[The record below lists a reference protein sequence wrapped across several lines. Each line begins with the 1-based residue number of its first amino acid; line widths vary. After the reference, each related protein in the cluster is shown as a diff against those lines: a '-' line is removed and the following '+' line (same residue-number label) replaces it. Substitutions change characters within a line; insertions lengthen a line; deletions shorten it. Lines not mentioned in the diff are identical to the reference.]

1 MPRGIDRSGDPNN
14 DLTREGLARRTQY
27 EIVAGTNT
35 GEQQRSYALV
45 SNAYEPSW
53 GLGHGTK
60 RFGTHE
66 EALGYVE
73 HHGLELKPPEAKLPP
88 SDAGD
93 VGWAGR
99 KRT

>member
-1 MPRGIDRSGDPNN
+1 MARGENTADHPGRKVGRP
-14 DLTREGLARRTQY
+14 EPEY

-35 GEQQRSYALV
+35 GESQVNYSLV

-53 GLGHGTK
+53 ALGHGTK
-60 RFGTHE
+60 RFGTHN

-73 HHGLELKPPEAKLPP
+73 QNRLKLKAPERRLPP

-93 VGWAGR
+93 VGWAG
-99 KRT
+99 KH